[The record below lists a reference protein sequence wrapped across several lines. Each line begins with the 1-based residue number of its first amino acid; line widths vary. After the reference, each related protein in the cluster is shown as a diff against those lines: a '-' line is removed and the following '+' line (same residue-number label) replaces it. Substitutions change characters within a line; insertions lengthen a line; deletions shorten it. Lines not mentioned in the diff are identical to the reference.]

1 MGLDVE
7 AFFLRVA
14 RGTVTKYRTGVFASW
29 IEDMHIVAT
38 PEAETTGKLE
48 FEEIFNAYS
57 RFVYRTAYAVTG
69 RHEDAEDVLQT
80 IFLRLA
86 KREITP
92 EILRNPKAYLHRSAV
107 NVSLN
112 VIRSRRRQAVLR
124 EAARLESAQTPDA
137 TINDDEELHACLR
150 EAIAQLKPQAA
161 EIVLLRYVH
170 NYSDA
175 EIAQILGVSRGAIA
189 IKLFRLRARLK
200 KALRESMGGR
210 S

>member
-1 MGLDVE
+1 MH
-7 AFFLRVA
+7 AVA
-14 RGTVTKYRTGVFASW
+14 Q
-29 IEDMHIVAT
+29 
-38 PEAETTGKLE
+38 PETETTRKLE
-48 FEEIFNAYS
+48 FQEIFNAYS

-86 KREITP
+86 KREISSDV
-92 EILRNPKAYLHRSAV
+92 LRNPKPYLHRSAV

-112 VIRSRRRQAVLR
+112 VIRSRRREAIFR
-124 EAARLESAQTPDA
+124 EAARQESAQTPDA
-137 TINDDEELHACLR
+137 ATSDDEELQARLR

-170 NYSDA
+170 NHSDA
-175 EIAQILGVSRGAIA
+175 EIAQMLRVSRGTIA
-189 IKLFRLRARLK
+189 LKLFRLRARLK
-200 KALRESMGGR
+200 KILRAGMEGR

>member
-1 MGLDVE
+1 M
-7 AFFLRVA
+7 RVMA
-14 RGTVTKYRTGVFASW
+14 MPQT
-29 IEDMHIVAT
+29 
-38 PEAETTGKLE
+38 ETTGKLE
-48 FEEIFNAYS
+48 FEEIFNKYS

-86 KREITP
+86 KREITYDV
-92 EILRNPKAYLHRSAV
+92 LRNPKLYLHRSAV

-112 VIRSRRRQAVLR
+112 VIRTRRREAVLR
-124 EAARLESAQTPDA
+124 EATRLESAQTPDA

-170 NYSDA
+170 NHSDA
-175 EIAQILGVSRGAIA
+175 EIAQMLGVSRGAIA

-200 KALRESMGGR
+200 KTLRASMGGR